1 MLPDT
6 LHQLPRTERFAYAKL
21 LAVMARAND
30 ELTVEEMETF
40 EQRLGTALLSPE
52 QRNQIRAYL
61 KSPPTLE
68 ECLTGLGHEAGRLAV
83 RDSVMMAA
91 ADGNV
96 DKKEKKLLKK
106 IANYF
111 DMQDDAID
119 RLLEWTAEG
128 YAWMQ
133 SGVELLNE
141 LSK

>member
-30 ELTVEEMETF
+30 ELTVEEMATF

-68 ECLTGLGHEAGRLAV
+68 ECLKVAYNDIKDRKGHMNSHGV
-83 RDSVMMAA
+83 FI
-91 ADGNV
+91 
-96 DKKEKKLLKK
+96 KEGDV
-106 IANYF
+106 A
-111 DMQDDAID
+111 
-119 RLLEWTAEG
+119 
-128 YAWMQ
+128 
-133 SGVELLNE
+133 
-141 LSK
+141 